1 MKTIET
7 KRDEVRFLTSDPT
20 EMLNKYLASD
30 VLQKWDEDFADEQ
43 TGEVITVERHQKLF
57 DKGRLID
64 QDLLAQINFHIQAG
78 DIKEVDVSSQQRMA
92 FELKSTA
99 LYPWQIHAEIGD
111 KKFKFLLYASGISNA
126 LEIINDYIELNYSSG
141 YSLVLAKEI
150 DDCIILTDNLNS
162 QKKNDTELDIAYIKD
177 EITTEEY
184 LEAIVEDKC
193 EEVKEKKFYQLEVKV
208 TYDDDVEGT
217 QNFVVHTI
225 DTDRAL
231 TIIALYLKE
240 LEEKHRK
247 RFEDNGSDYE
257 IRDFK
262 LCIEKAAPMPVG
274 AFIPKEFS
282 MAYNEE

>member
-1 MKTIET
+1 MKTIQT
-7 KRDEVRFLTSDPT
+7 KQDEIRFLTSEPT
-20 EMLNKYLASD
+20 DMFNKYLASD
-30 VLQKWDEDFADEQ
+30 VIQRWSEDFIDEQ
-43 TGEVITVERHQKLF
+43 TGEVITVERTQKLF
-57 DKGRLID
+57 DRGRLID
-64 QDLLAQINFHIQAG
+64 QDLLAQINFHLQVG
-78 DIKEVDVSSQQRMA
+78 DIKDVEVSSQQRMA

-126 LEIINDYIELNYSSG
+126 LEIINDYIELNYASG

-162 QKKNDTELDIAYIKD
+162 VKKNDTELDIAYIKD

-184 LEAIVEDKC
+184 LGAKVEDEI

-208 TYDDDVEGT
+208 TYDDDVECT

-240 LEEKHRK
+240 LEEKLRK
-247 RFEDNGSDYE
+247 RFEEDGSSYD

-282 MAYNEE
+282 MAYNK